1 MAKDDFRSDEDL
13 NPKEQFKQYET
24 TLLSP
29 TRGVKPGPLN
39 VVASG
44 KKFKFTFEE
53 DKYLAE
59 IDHYIRSTYEA
70 HYSTN
75 SGKQTIETIIEN
87 GHGEGFCMGNIEKYV
102 GRYGKKEG
110 RNKKDLMKLIHYAIL
125 MLYIHDTEKG
135 K

>member
-1 MAKDDFRSDEDL
+1 MAKD
-13 NPKEQFKQYET
+13 
-24 TLLSP
+24 
-29 TRGVKPGPLN
+29 GP
-39 VVASG
+39 
-44 KKFKFTFEE
+44 FKFTFEE